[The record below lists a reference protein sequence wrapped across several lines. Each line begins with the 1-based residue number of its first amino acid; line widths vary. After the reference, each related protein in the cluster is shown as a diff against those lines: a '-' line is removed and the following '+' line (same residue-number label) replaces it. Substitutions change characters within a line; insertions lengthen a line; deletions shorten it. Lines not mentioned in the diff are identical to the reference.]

1 MQFMCDKYQEATII
15 GPTIHVLIN
24 HIIFTELKITKILE
38 WIEIRSYSY
47 EKLICWPSAKLKR
60 IINFILVMH
69 QVAIYKHIMPY
80 ATHTWNWRVVR
91 IKFIILYKKASFII
105 TPSDSRHLQ
114 QLFRVKKKQHDP
126 SSGENRQTRVSK

>member
-1 MQFMCDKYQEATII
+1 
-15 GPTIHVLIN
+15 
-24 HIIFTELKITKILE
+24 
-38 WIEIRSYSY
+38 
-47 EKLICWPSAKLKR
+47 
-60 IINFILVMH
+60 MH